1 MILQILQAF
10 LPHMQE
16 QRRGHIVALSSVAG
30 LTGIK
35 DQVPL
40 SVSQFAVKVSN
51 RVDICLFSIH
61 FYICFYISCY

>member
-1 MILQILQAF
+1 M
-10 LPHMQE
+10 HE

-40 SVSQFAVKVSN
+40 SVSQFAVKASKF
-51 RVDICLFSIH
+51 LFSVEIFSFTCYR
-61 FYICFYISCY
+61 FY